1 MVGKYG
7 YAEASVARI
16 TEEAGVA
23 QGTFYNHFENRQEL
37 LDQLLPKIGIDM
49 VYFIRERTGTAHA
62 ARQEIERFSAFFDF
76 IREVPEFLRILNEA
90 EYFAPI
96 GYQKHLDNIATA
108 YVRILRRARQAGAI
122 VDYQRRGVRSHR
134 PHADGRARLSEPPLL
149 LRWRQRHG
157 RARAR
162 HLRLPR
168 SWSRAGCS
176 HRKKAITMTA
186 EGIVLVTG
194 GSRGIGAATA
204 TLLAEQGQRV
214 VITDIAPEPLAGT
227 QAILWP
233 APFDVAS
240 ESAVVSGIADIEAAH
255 GPITG
260 LVNAAGVFGKMHPI
274 ERVRMDQWDRE
285 VNIDLRGTF
294 LVARSV
300 GVKMA
305 ERRHGAIV
313 NVASVAGMTSG
324 PIHAYTA
331 AKAGVIQITQTLAAE
346 WGRSGV
352 RVNAVSPGFT
362 RTAMLE
368 AGIASGALNRK
379 LLESPTAMNRLVEPI
394 EVAHAIAWL
403 LSPMS
408 SGVTGIN
415 LPVDAGY
422 IAGTTWAAYGGL
434 REAPSAYMR
443 TPA

>member
-1 MVGKYG
+1 
-7 YAEASVARI
+7 
-16 TEEAGVA
+16 
-23 QGTFYNHFENRQEL
+23 
-37 LDQLLPKIGIDM
+37 
-49 VYFIRERTGTAHA
+49 
-62 ARQEIERFSAFFDF
+62 
-76 IREVPEFLRILNEA
+76 
-90 EYFAPI
+90 
-96 GYQKHLDNIATA
+96 
-108 YVRILRRARQAGAI
+108 
-122 VDYQRRGVRSHR
+122 
-134 PHADGRARLSEPPLL
+134 
-149 LRWRQRHG
+149 
-157 RARAR
+157 
-162 HLRLPR
+162 
-168 SWSRAGCS
+168 
-176 HRKKAITMTA
+176 MTA

-204 TLLAEQGQRV
+204 TLLAEQGRRV

-227 QAILWP
+227 NTILWP

-240 ESAVVSGIADIEAAH
+240 ESAVVQGIADIEAAH
-255 GPITG
+255 GPIIG

-346 WGRSGV
+346 WGRAGV

-362 RTAMLE
+362 RTAALE
-368 AGIASGALNRK
+368 AGIASGALSK
-379 LLESPTAMNRLVEPI
+379 HLLESPTAMNRLVEPM
-394 EVAHAIAWL
+394 EVAQAIVWL
-403 LSPMS
+403 LSPDS

-434 REAPSAYMR
+434 PKAPGASA
-443 TPA
+443 